1 MSMHALN
8 QQRVMGFVASAN
20 PEEAARFYGD
30 VLGLTPV
37 HEDDFSMVFAL
48 HGGQVLRVQKV
59 PNHQPVQFT
68 VFGWQVEDIAA
79 TAEMLA
85 ASGVR
90 FENFGFPGQDAS
102 GICTFPNGDKVAWF
116 KDPDGNTLSLAQ
128 IA

>member
-1 MSMHALN
+1 MRMHALN

-37 HEDDFSMVFAL
+37 HEDDFSIVFAL
-48 HGGQVLRVQKV
+48 HSGQVLRVQKV
-59 PNHQPVQFT
+59 PNHQPVPFT

-85 ASGVR
+85 ASGVQ